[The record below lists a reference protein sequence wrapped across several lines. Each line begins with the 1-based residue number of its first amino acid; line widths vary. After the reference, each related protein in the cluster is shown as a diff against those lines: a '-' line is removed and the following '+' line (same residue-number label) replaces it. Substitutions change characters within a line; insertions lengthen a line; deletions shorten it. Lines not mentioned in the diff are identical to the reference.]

1 MRLPRS
7 RRWIGAGLVTV
18 VVLGAAIVGLGAL
31 VNARTFQLFG
41 GLVDRV
47 STSAKVVAL
56 TFDDGP
62 DPAGT
67 APLLDA
73 LAQTGTPAT
82 FYLIGQDMDAHPDLA
97 AAIAAAG
104 HELGNHTYSHERMVV
119 VSPGFV
125 ADEVERTDDRIRRA
139 GYRGD
144 ITFRPPNGKK
154 LLTLPLY
161 LSQHD
166 RRTIMWD
173 VEPNS
178 YPEVDASA
186 ERIVDHV
193 VARVRPGSI
202 VLLHGMYAG
211 REQTRRAV
219 VPIIERLRNAGYR
232 FVTVSQLLTFAD
244 R

>member
-1 MRLPRS
+1 
-7 RRWIGAGLVTV
+7 
-18 VVLGAAIVGLGAL
+18 
-31 VNARTFQLFG
+31 
-41 GLVDRV
+41 
-47 STSAKVVAL
+47 
-56 TFDDGP
+56 
-62 DPAGT
+62 
-67 APLLDA
+67 
-73 LAQTGTPAT
+73 
-82 FYLIGQDMDAHPDLA
+82 MDAHPDLA

-104 HELGNHTYSHERMVV
+104 HELGNHTYSHERMVA

-125 ADEVERTDDRIRRA
+125 ADEVGRTDDRIRRA
-139 GYRGD
+139 GYRGE

-161 LSQHD
+161 LSQHG

-219 VPIIERLRNAGYR
+219 VPIVERLRNAGYR
-232 FVTVSQLLTFAD
+232 FLTVSQLLTFAD